1 MEKSKVMMHEKFGE
15 KSFQTI
21 IGNLLRYGV
30 WISLSVAFIG
40 GIVYLMH
47 HGNDIEDYSVF
58 KENDRNIFEVITAVV
73 NGVISGSGEFL
84 IFFGII
90 LLFLTPCFQG
100 FTFSFLF
107 FDRER
112 LFVCYY
118 YADCYSDYYNQYFI
132 WIFSLICCCRL

>member
-1 MEKSKVMMHEKFGE
+1 MEKSKVMTHEKFGE
-15 KSFQTI
+15 KDFQTI

-58 KENDRNIFEVITAVV
+58 KENDQNIFEVIASVV

-90 LLFLTPCFQG
+90 LLFLTPVFRVLLSL
-100 FTFSFLF
+100 FSFLI
-107 FDRER
+107 EK
-112 LFVCYY
+112 
-118 YADCYSDYYNQYFI
+118 DYLYVVITLIVILIIITSISFG
-132 WIFSLICCCRL
+132 FSH